1 MKRQDILEIIVSN
14 PQAIFQNGNRVA
26 GKYSEYPTFFQVA
39 SLSDDK
45 SCVYVKGVG
54 ADIKDYLVDENGRYL
69 RDENDHVI
77 PDTRP
82 VAERVTISH
91 GSYQS
96 MPTRLI
102 LKTDITEQ
110 EMIDGYIAEEEKRA
124 REIEHRQAQH
134 EKAKVGVEELKELF
148 TTLGITDTG
157 GGNADYYGR
166 TVCQFDSD
174 NIARLISALK
184 SALVEVGV

>member
-1 MKRQDILEIIVSN
+1 MKRQEILEIIVSN
-14 PQAIFQNGNRVA
+14 PQAIFKNSNRAA
-26 GKYSEYPTFFQVA
+26 GKYSEYPTFFQIVD
-39 SLSDDK
+39 LSDDK
-45 SCVYVKGVG
+45 SCVFVKSVS
-54 ADIKDYLVDENGRYL
+54 AETKDYLADENGRYL
-69 RDENDHVI
+69 RDENDRVI

-82 VAERVTISH
+82 IAERTAISH
-91 GSYQS
+91 GRYQS

-102 LKTDITEQ
+102 LKTDMTEQ
-110 EMIDGYIAEEEKRA
+110 EMIDGHIAEEER
-124 REIEHRQAQH
+124 RERELKHRQDQH

-148 TTLGITDTG
+148 TSLGITDTG